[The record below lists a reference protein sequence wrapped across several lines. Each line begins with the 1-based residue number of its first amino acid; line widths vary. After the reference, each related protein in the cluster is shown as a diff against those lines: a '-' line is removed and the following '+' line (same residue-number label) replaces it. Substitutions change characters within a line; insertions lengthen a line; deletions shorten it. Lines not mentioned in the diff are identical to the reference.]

1 MIEPWELIA
10 TEKQGDY
17 RIFNVH
23 EHRTRSPSTG
33 QEHGFYVI
41 DSADWI
47 NVIPVTPDGRIV
59 FIRQYRHGTAEVTL
73 EVPGGII
80 DPDDPS
86 PANAA
91 RRELI
96 EETGYEAD
104 QLIELGA
111 VDPNPAIQ
119 SNRCY
124 TYLAQGVHK
133 AGPQQLDGTE
143 EIDIVLVD
151 PDDVPTLIMEGR
163 ITHALVVSAFYLYDQ
178 HRRQPASQN
187 ACSAAT

>member
-1 MIEPWELIA
+1 MIEPWKLIA
-10 TEKQGDY
+10 SEKQGDY
-17 RIFNVH
+17 RVFSVH
-23 EHRTRSPSTG
+23 EHRTLSPSTG

-73 EVPGGII
+73 EVPGGIV

-91 RRELI
+91 RRELV
-96 EETGYEAD
+96 EETGYEAG
-104 QLIELGA
+104 QLVELGV

-151 PDDVPTLIMEGR
+151 PDDVPSLIMEGR
-163 ITHALVVSAFYLYDQ
+163 ITHALVVSAFYFYDQ

-187 ACSAAT
+187 ARSAAT